1 MNSARLVG
9 EKTCGVSW
17 DRFAAR
23 NAAVTKVIGTSAA
36 PASFINNPAISG
48 DFDQFDFIYIVPAVV
63 NRIAQNAAEISAL
76 RTYLDKDG
84 RIFIQAED

>member
-1 MNSARLVG
+1 MVG

-36 PASFINNPAISG
+36 PASFINNSAISG

-63 NRIAQNAAEISAL
+63 NRIAQNVAEISAL